1 MQQKPGRSISQPSK
15 LHNWEL
21 GETMG
26 SYLLGLDAGNTVIK
40 AVLFD
45 LTGRIVSMAGRD
57 GVSSSPASGHVLRDL
72 EELWSNA
79 ASVISK
85 IIADAGISAD
95 EIIGIGCAGHGNGLY
110 LLDKQ
115 EQPLLAVQSLDT
127 RAIETVERYAAEG
140 KEDRLYDICL
150 QKPWVSQT
158 PTLLRW
164 LKDHAPETYTQI
176 GTVFLCK
183 DFIVHQL
190 TGKRVSDISDMSGCG
205 LLNMQTNAY
214 DAELMSLYGLSDA
227 MEHLPELLAPEECV
241 GKVSA
246 NAAKATGLAE
256 GTSVVA
262 GLFDVIA
269 SALGSGVVKQGEA
282 SIVAGTWSINQII
295 TEKPLHDPRV
305 FMASSFGPSKVMEI
319 EASATSAANLEW
331 YVREFI
337 EHVNP
342 ALEGAEAFALCNEM
356 VRSVTPSDDLPFV
369 LPFLYGS
376 GPEPRARASFIGIAG
391 WHTHADMLYVLYE
404 GVAFEHR
411 RHIEQLKTAGA
422 SFETAVLSGG
432 GSRSQIWPQIFA
444 DTLNIPLS
452 ISDCQETGALGAAIA
467 AGVGAGVFYEFEA
480 GVEAMT
486 RQTRHYTP
494 RKEFR
499 ELMDRRYAKFCKL
512 SQRFSLPLEE
522 EELV

>member
-1 MQQKPGRSISQPSK
+1 
-15 LHNWEL
+15 
-21 GETMG
+21 MG

-57 GVSSSPASGHVLRDL
+57 GVSSSPTPGHVLRDL

-85 IIADAGISAD
+85 VITDASISPD
-95 EIIGIGCAGHGNGLY
+95 EIVGVGCAGHGNGLY

-115 EQPLLAVQSLDT
+115 EKPLLAVQSLDT
-127 RAIETVERYAAEG
+127 RAIETVERYQTEG
-140 KEDRLYDICL
+140 KADPLYDLCL

-164 LKDHAPETYTQI
+164 VKDNAPETYAQI

-183 DFIVHQL
+183 DFITHKL

-205 LLNMQTNAY
+205 LLNMQSNAY
-214 DAELMSLYGLSDA
+214 DAELMKLYGLSDA
-227 MEHLPELLAPEECV
+227 MEFLPELLAPEECA
-241 GKVSA
+241 GKITAQAVET
-246 NAAKATGLAE
+246 TGLAE
-256 GTSVVA
+256 GTPVVA

-282 SIVAGTWSINQII
+282 SIVAGTWSINQVI

-305 FMASSFGPSKVMEI
+305 FMASSFGPGKLMEI

-337 EHVNP
+337 ERVNP
-342 ALEGAEAFALCNEM
+342 QLEGAEAFALCNEM
-356 VRSVTPSDDLPFV
+356 VQSVTPSDDLPFV

-391 WHTHADMLYVLYE
+391 WHSQAHLLYALYE

-411 RHIEQLKTAGA
+411 RHIEQLKAAGA
-422 SFETAVLSGG
+422 TFESAILSGG

-444 DTLNIPLS
+444 DVLNIPLS

-486 RQTRHYTP
+486 NQTRNYAP
-494 RKEFR
+494 QADLRN
-499 ELMDRRYAKFCKL
+499 LMDRRYTKFQKL
-512 SQRFSLPLEE
+512 SVRFSIPLEE
-522 EELV
+522 EELA